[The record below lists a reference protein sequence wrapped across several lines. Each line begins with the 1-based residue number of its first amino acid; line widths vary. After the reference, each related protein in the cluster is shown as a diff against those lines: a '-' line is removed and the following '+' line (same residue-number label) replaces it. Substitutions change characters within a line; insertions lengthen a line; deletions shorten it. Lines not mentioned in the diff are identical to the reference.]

1 MELIEWQLVT
11 DGVRW
16 DLVPVKT
23 DPESGEQEVSKQ
35 ELRVKDED
43 MYSEDD
49 LDLLGRQ
56 FLDKIRLTGLK
67 PVRSPR
73 GPSKSGR
80 LHKRTR
86 PQPPSTPSL
95 SSLPRYVSENS
106 RQGSATQTSE
116 MKSADSQT
124 REVMDIVP
132 ATLPAVVGTS
142 GSSAE
147 SMTSGTRTSRDSSS
161 SSSMMSLVGGASSHM
176 PYAGMGS
183 LALIAQG
190 GGAAVVPGGTMGFH
204 VTRTMLP
211 LKAEPP
217 QEDVDMTEPEHHTT
231 TRSLESGRSVRY
243 SRSVSRR
250 SRQDS
255 SPGNSDDDSRYS
267 DARSRNQSHK
277 SEALAQIVKVSPLCR
292 FKLHSVPSIVGV
304 VWPSPNRAERHAPT
318 ARVAGPNGTSAARVP
333 GPRTSGCHGA

>member
-1 MELIEWQLVT
+1 
-11 DGVRW
+11 
-16 DLVPVKT
+16 
-23 DPESGEQEVSKQ
+23 
-35 ELRVKDED
+35 

-67 PVRSPR
+67 PVRSSR
-73 GPSKSGR
+73 GPSESGR

-95 SSLPRYVSENS
+95 SSLPLYVSENS

-124 REVMDIVP
+124 CEAMDIVP

-147 SMTSGTRTSRDSSS
+147 SRTSGTRTSRHSSS
-161 SSSMMSLVGGASSHM
+161 SSSMMSLGGGASSHM

-217 QEDVDMTEPEHHTT
+217 QDDVDMTEPERHTT
-231 TRSLESGRSVRY
+231 TRKSGIRTFRQRFSVRIQTLP
-243 SRSVSRR
+243 SGFIAGKPRR
-250 SRQDS
+250 
-255 SPGNSDDDSRYS
+255 
-267 DARSRNQSHK
+267 
-277 SEALAQIVKVSPLCR
+277 
-292 FKLHSVPSIVGV
+292 
-304 VWPSPNRAERHAPT
+304 
-318 ARVAGPNGTSAARVP
+318 
-333 GPRTSGCHGA
+333 